1 VTATSVP
8 EVLVLH
14 AVRLL
19 GFADSTA
26 VARRYGLDEAGTRES
41 LLDAEARGWVS
52 RLALDGTAGWSL
64 TDAGRAEARRRLAG
78 ELRRVGDVAD
88 VHAAHDRF
96 LPLNAV
102 VLRAVTDWQL
112 RPSPTGR
119 LVPNDHADPAWDL
132 AALDALGRVVPDL
145 ESIVAALAGVLAR
158 FAGYEARF
166 AAALA
171 RARSGERAWVDRT
184 DVDSCHR
191 VWFELHE
198 DLLAT
203 LDLERTAES

>member
-1 VTATSVP
+1 M
-8 EVLVLH
+8 
-14 AVRLL
+14 R
-19 GFADSTA
+19 
-26 VARRYGLDEAGTRES
+26 
-41 LLDAEARGWVS
+41 
-52 RLALDGTAGWSL
+52 
-64 TDAGRAEARRRLAG
+64 
-78 ELRRVGDVAD
+78 
-88 VHAAHDRF
+88 AAHDRF

-112 RPSPTGR
+112 RPAPAGR

-132 AALDALGRVVPDL
+132 AVLEVLDRVTPYL
-145 ESIVAALAGVLAR
+145 APIVATLAAVLAR
-158 FAGYEARF
+158 FGGYDTRF

-203 LDLERTAES
+203 LGLDRSAEP